1 MKTETNNSKNKDN
14 EFENIFLDL
23 NTIDKKDKKDK
34 NKKSNKYKK
43 SKKTKKSY
51 K

>member
-1 MKTETNNSKNKDN
+1 MKSKTNNSKNKDN

-23 NTIDKKDKKDK
+23 NKIDNKDKKEK
-34 NKKSNKYKK
+34 N
-43 SKKTKKSY
+43 KKTKKNKKKKST